1 MDYMRQ
7 LNTWLEQEVHE
18 RRQRLDDIVTLVD
31 RLGEDVRN
39 IQVEGWYLN
48 SYLRH
53 FVLKL
58 P

>member
-39 IQVEGWYLN
+39 IQIEGWCLN
-48 SYLRH
+48 SPSSIPA
-53 FVLKL
+53 LKL
-58 P
+58 S